1 MHTVPINYL
10 PLAIAVI
17 AKMILGALWY
27 SPVLFLKPWMALAG
41 VTEAQMKARMPK
53 ALVSDLVGTVIMAI
67 VLAHAVAFAGAA
79 GAAQGAVIG
88 AVNWLGFIAVTT
100 FAAML
105 YEHRPFKIWAI
116 NNGFQLVGLIIMGA
130 ILAGW
135 P

>member
-10 PLAIAVI
+10 PLAVAVI

-27 SPVLFLKPWMALAG
+27 SPVLFLKEWMALAG

-79 GAAQGAVIG
+79 GVVGGAVIG

-105 YEHRPFKIWAI
+105 YEHRP
-116 NNGFQLVGLIIMGA
+116 
-130 ILAGW
+130 
-135 P
+135 